1 MDRLFPALDVEWPT
15 PVDSERIEQL
25 IAALDDEGPT
35 AVEERSSGVAVF
47 FPSDDRRDRALVI
60 ARAFAPEASVTA
72 VSVSDEAWAERSQAS
87 LTAIRVGRVVVTPP
101 WARADTVS
109 SDEDLVI
116 TIVPSMGFGTG
127 HHASTRLCLQM
138 LQPWR
143 HDAQSVLDVGTGS
156 GVLAIAAWRLGAHRV
171 IGIDVD
177 ADALTSARENVEL
190 NGADAAVE
198 LRSVDLADA
207 SDQLGSS
214 FDLVL
219 ANLTGAVLERYASA
233 LGSLVA
239 PGGSLIVSGFQI
251 GEDCD
256 VLRVFEQAA
265 FTKPD
270 RVDEDGWVALRL
282 SRPKPQDS
290 SPKASV

>member
-1 MDRLFPALDVEWPT
+1 MDRLFPALEIEWPT

-47 FPSDDRRDRALVI
+47 FPSDDRRNRALEI

-72 VSVSDEAWAERSQAS
+72 VSISDEAWAERSQAS

-101 WARADTVS
+101 WARANTAS

-127 HHASTRLCLQM
+127 HHASTRLCLQL
-138 LQPWR
+138 LQSWR
-143 HDAQSVLDVGTGS
+143 HDARSVLDVGTGS
-156 GVLAIAAWRLGAHRV
+156 GVLAIAAWRLGAPRV

-198 LRSVDLADA
+198 LRIVDLADA
-207 SDQLGSS
+207 SNQLGGG
-214 FDLVL
+214 FDIVL
-219 ANLTGAVLERYASA
+219 ANLTGAVLERFAPA

-251 GEDCD
+251 GEDGD
-256 VLRVFEQAA
+256 VLRAFENAG
-265 FTKPD
+265 FTKPE
-270 RVDEDGWVALRL
+270 VADEDGWVALRL
-282 SRPKPQDS
+282 SRP
-290 SPKASV
+290 

>member
-1 MDRLFPALDVEWPT
+1 MDRLFPALEIEWPT

-47 FPSDDRRDRALVI
+47 FPSDDRRNRALEI

-72 VSVSDEAWAERSQAS
+72 VSISDEAWAERSQAS

-101 WARADTVS
+101 WARANTAS

-127 HHASTRLCLQM
+127 HHASTRLCLQL
-138 LQPWR
+138 LQSWR
-143 HDAQSVLDVGTGS
+143 HDARSVLDVGTGS
-156 GVLAIAAWRLGAHRV
+156 GVLAIAAWRLGAPRV

-198 LRSVDLADA
+198 LRIVDLADA
-207 SDQLGSS
+207 SDQLGGS
-214 FDLVL
+214 FDIVL
-219 ANLTGAVLERYASA
+219 ANLTGAVLERFAPA

-251 GEDCD
+251 GEDGD
-256 VLRVFEQAA
+256 VLRAFENAG
-265 FTKPD
+265 FTEPE
-270 RVDEDGWVALRL
+270 VADEDGWVALRL

-290 SPKASV
+290 SPKPAI

>member
-1 MDRLFPALDVEWPT
+1 MDRLFPALEIEWPT
-15 PVDSERIEQL
+15 PVDSERIDQL

-35 AVEERSSGVAVF
+35 AVEERAFGVAVF
-47 FPSDDRRDRALVI
+47 FPSDDRRDRALEI
-60 ARAFAPEASVTA
+60 ARAFAPEASVSA
-72 VSVSDEAWAERSQAS
+72 VSISDEAWAERSQAS

-101 WARADTVS
+101 WARADTAS

-127 HHASTRLCLQM
+127 HHASTRLCLQL
-138 LQPWR
+138 LQSWR

-156 GVLAIAAWRLGAHRV
+156 GVLAIAAWRLGAARV

-198 LRSVDLADA
+198 LQVVDLADA
-207 SDQLGSS
+207 SNQVGGG

-219 ANLTGAVLERYASA
+219 ANLTSAMLERFASA

-251 GEDCD
+251 GEDD
-256 VLRVFEQAA
+256 NVLRAFEASR
-265 FTKPD
+265 FTMSD
-270 RVDEDGWVALRL
+270 RGDEDGWVALRL
-282 SRPKPQDS
+282 SGARPQDS
-290 SPKASV
+290 SPKPRA